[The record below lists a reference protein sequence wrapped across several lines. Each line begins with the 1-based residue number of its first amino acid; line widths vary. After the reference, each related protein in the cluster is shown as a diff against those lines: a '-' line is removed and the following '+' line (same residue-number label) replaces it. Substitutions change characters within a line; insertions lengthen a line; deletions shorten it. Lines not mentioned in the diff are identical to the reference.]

1 MEPQQPTTNTTPPPA
16 WHQLNY
22 DPPPQARLRTT
33 RQQPQYTSLVTDFGR
48 EFRRMGRGLLGMG
61 RGLRGMG
68 SDVWTLGIKGVPH
81 DIQRFRVF
89 LQHPPRW
96 FFVALIASGIF
107 VDMFFACSL
116 SGVVREQAGYLRSL
130 MP

>member
-1 MEPQQPTTNTTPPPA
+1 MEPQQPTNTPQSPA

-22 DPPPQARLRTT
+22 DPPPQVRPRTP
-33 RQQPQYTSLVTDFGR
+33 RQQPQWHTSPPTLADVGY
-48 EFRRMGRGLLGMG
+48 EFRRMGRGLRGIA
-61 RGLRGMG
+61 RGLPGIG
-68 SDVWTLGIKGVPH
+68 QDIWTLGIKDGIH
-81 DIQRFRVF
+81 DTAVF
-89 LQHPPRW
+89 LRHPPRW
-96 FFVALIASGIF
+96 FFIALIASGIF